1 MSRKRKTQKKA
12 NNKKPS
18 FGLLKRFCV
27 LFIVIFSGFVGYWW
41 HSYSELRQA
50 QEQILCSHNKHI
62 AKVDSLYIEMKSM
75 LWVNNNQIENDVL
88 CLIDSLSSVPYKRQQ
103 QINIAMYDALQ
114 KLLIRDRNSDF
125 YLQLQRD
132 SVLCQYEQYIAQN
145 QIKSMLSL
153 HLDKIDNDYAK
164 LGLWGAVLSIIFIA
178 FGFFAIFKIE
188 ETKLQAYD
196 VLKDVESRCT
206 SAMKDIASKKDQL
219 TTMFSTM
226 NEQYNMLYEQY
237 KSRLEIL
244 SEDNHIN
251 SKNNNVEE

>member
-1 MSRKRKTQKKA
+1 
-12 NNKKPS
+12 
-18 FGLLKRFCV
+18 
-27 LFIVIFSGFVGYWW
+27 
-41 HSYSELRQA
+41 
-50 QEQILCSHNKHI
+50 
-62 AKVDSLYIEMKSM
+62 
-75 LWVNNNQIENDVL
+75 
-88 CLIDSLSSVPYKRQQ
+88 
-103 QINIAMYDALQ
+103 
-114 KLLIRDRNSDF
+114 
-125 YLQLQRD
+125 
-132 SVLCQYEQYIAQN
+132 
-145 QIKSMLSL
+145 MLSL

-188 ETKLQAYD
+188 ETKLQAHD